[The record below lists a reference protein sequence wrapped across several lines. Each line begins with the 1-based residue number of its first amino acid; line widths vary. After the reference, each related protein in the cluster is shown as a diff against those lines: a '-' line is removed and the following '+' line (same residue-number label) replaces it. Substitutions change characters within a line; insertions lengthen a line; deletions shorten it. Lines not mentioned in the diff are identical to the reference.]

1 MLSQFGANC
10 CHGLRARGSHVPNE
24 PFFVFFWPFFG
35 HFFMFF
41 VQMEPVK
48 GPRAYGPGRAK
59 CLGEIPGVAQ
69 KKFGFLTDFSKKTGL
84 RVPFW

>member
-10 CHGLRARGSHVPNE
+10 CHGLRARAHMCQMSL
-24 PFFVFFWPFFG
+24 FFWPFFG
-35 HFFMFF
+35 HFLMFF
-41 VQMEPVK
+41 VHMEPVK

-69 KKFGFLTDFSKKTGL
+69 IFLLIFD
-84 RVPFW
+84 

>member
-1 MLSQFGANC
+1 MCQMSRFLC
-10 CHGLRARGSHVPNE
+10 
-24 PFFVFFWPFFG
+24 FFWPFFG

-69 KKFGFLTDFSKKTGL
+69 KKRILGMIFLKNRPRGAFLVTYPTLNGHNS
-84 RVPFW
+84 